1 MYEIMTLPNG
11 LRIASEHMSAVRSAA
26 VGIWVGVGSR
36 MEKAAEAGSA
46 HFIEHMLFKGTDTHS
61 AAELAGRMD
70 AIGGQCNAFTTR
82 DSTCFYA
89 RCLDTHL
96 NEAADILADMFFNS
110 RFAEEDVVNERG
122 VVLEEI
128 DMYRDTPED
137 LVAED
142 LLKTVFPGALG
153 RPVLGKPSTLAKMT
167 GASLRDF
174 KERQYRPERVVLS
187 LCGSF
192 TDEHIAHLAD
202 RFSALPNGKRERLSR
217 CSYTPG
223 HIVRRKNT
231 EQNHF
236 CFGWAGLPTGDEKR
250 HAWQLMSTVFGEGLS
265 SRLFQTVREK
275 HGLCYSI
282 GSFTASYAETG
293 LFGISTALGKE
304 SEEKALRLIMDEV
317 EKLRQDGITQME
329 LDRARELIKS
339 NLVMGMESTSS
350 RMNRLGAAILQTG
363 RCLSAE
369 DVMERY
375 DAVTRESVLSLAR
388 EILDPAQFSFSAL
401 GRTRDAGAYKELF
414 RLA

>member
-36 MEKAAEAGSA
+36 MEKVHEAGSA

-110 RFAEEDVVNERG
+110 RFAEEDVINERG

-137 LVAED
+137 LVAEQ

-153 RPVLGKPSTLAKMT
+153 RPVLGKPSSLAKMT
-167 GASLRDF
+167 GESLRDF
-174 KERQYRPERVVLS
+174 KARQYTPDRVVLS

-192 TDEHIAHLAD
+192 TDAHIAHLAEC
-202 RFSALPNGKRERLSR
+202 FSSLPKGKSSRASR
-217 CSYTPG
+217 CHYTPG
-223 HIVRRKNT
+223 QIVRRKNT

-236 CFGWAGLPTGDEKR
+236 CLGWEGLPTGDDR
-250 HAWQLMSTVFGEGLS
+250 RFAWQLMSTVFGEGLS

-275 HGLCYSI
+275 YGLCYSI

-293 LFGISTALGKE
+293 LFGISTALNKD
-304 SEEKALRLIMDEV
+304 SEEKALHLIMEEV
-317 EKLRQDGITQME
+317 EKLRQDGITQRE

-339 NLVMGMESTSS
+339 NLVMGMESTSA
-350 RMNRLGAAILQTG
+350 RMNRLGAAILQMG
-363 RCLSAE
+363 RCLSADE
-369 DVMERY
+369 VMERY
-375 DAVTRESVLSLAR
+375 DAVTREDVLALAG
-388 EILDPAQFSFSAL
+388 EMLDAGQLSFSAL
-401 GRTRDAGAYKELF
+401 GRTRAQEDYAELF
-414 RLA
+414 CRH

>member
-1 MYEIMTLPNG
+1 MYEIITLPNG

-36 MEKAAEAGSA
+36 MEKVSEAGSA
-46 HFIEHMLFKGTDTHS
+46 HFIEHMLFKGTETHS
-61 AAELAGRMD
+61 ASELAGRMD

-96 NEAADILADMFFNS
+96 NEAADILADMFFDS
-110 RFAEEDVVNERG
+110 RFAEEDVINERG

-137 LVAED
+137 LVAEQ

-167 GASLRDF
+167 GASLREF
-174 KERQYRPERVVLS
+174 KERQYRPDRVVLS

-192 TDEHIAHLAD
+192 TDAHIAHLAE
-202 RFSALPNGKRERLSR
+202 RFSALSPGRRSAVSS
-217 CSYTPG
+217 CHYTPG

-236 CFGWAGLPTGDEKR
+236 CLGWAGLPTGHDKR
-250 HAWQLMSTVFGEGLS
+250 FAWQLMSTVFGEGLS

-293 LFGISTALGKE
+293 LFGISTALGKD
-304 SEEKALRLIMDEV
+304 SEEKALQLVMDEV
-317 EKLRQDGITQME
+317 EKLRQDGITQRE

-350 RMNRLGAAILQTG
+350 RMNRLGAAIMQMG
-363 RCLSAE
+363 HCLSAE
-369 DVMERY
+369 EVMERY
-375 DAVTRESVLSLAR
+375 DAVTREDVLNLAR
-388 EILDPAQFSFSAL
+388 DMLDAGQFSFSAL
-401 GRTRDAGAYKELF
+401 GRTRTAEDYAGL
-414 RLA
+414 LQLS

>member
-1 MYEIMTLPNG
+1 MYEITTLPNG

-36 MEKAAEAGSA
+36 MEKVSEAGSA
-46 HFIEHMLFKGTDTHS
+46 HFIEHMLFKGTNTHS

-96 NEAADILADMFFNS
+96 TEAADILADMFFDS

-137 LVAED
+137 LVAEQ

-167 GASLRDF
+167 GASLREF
-174 KERQYRPERVVLS
+174 KERQYRPDRVVLS

-192 TDEHIAHLAD
+192 TDEHIAHLAK
-202 RFSALPNGKRERLSR
+202 RFSALPTGKRSAVSR
-217 CSYTPG
+217 CHYTPG
-223 HIVRRKNT
+223 HVVRRKNT

-236 CFGWAGLPTGDEKR
+236 CLGWAGLPTGHEKR
-250 HAWQLMSTVFGEGLS
+250 FAWQLMSTVFGEGLS

-275 HGLCYSI
+275 YGLCYSI

-293 LFGISTALGKE
+293 LFGISTALGKD
-304 SEEKALRLIMDEV
+304 SEEKALCLIMDEV
-317 EKLRQDGITQME
+317 EKLRQDGISQRE

-350 RMNRLGAAILQTG
+350 RMNRLGAAILQMG
-363 RCLSAE
+363 RCLSADE
-369 DVMERY
+369 VMERY
-375 DAVTRESVLSLAR
+375 DAVTREDVLTLTR
-388 EILDPAQFSFSAL
+388 GMLDAGQFSFSAL
-401 GRTRDAGAYKELF
+401 GRTRTPEDYAALF
-414 RLA
+414 RLS